1 MWHVRGACTNILLCK
16 LSQEHACLFLQA
28 LGQLEGR
35 IEELNGQLDALKV
48 AMPGLAGGSFGGMIK
63 AA

>member
-1 MWHVRGACTNILLCK
+1 M
-16 LSQEHACLFLQA
+16 LFCIVISFLYSCMQA
-28 LGQLEGR
+28 LSQLEGR
-35 IEELNGQLDALKV
+35 IEELNGQLESLKV